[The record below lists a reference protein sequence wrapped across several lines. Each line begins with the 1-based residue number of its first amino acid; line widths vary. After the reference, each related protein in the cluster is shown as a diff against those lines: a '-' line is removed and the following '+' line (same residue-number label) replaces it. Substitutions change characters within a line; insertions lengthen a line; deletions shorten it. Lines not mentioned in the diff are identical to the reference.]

1 MKSTCF
7 KIIIILMLVIL
18 ISGCYRKAIRQ
29 EEAKNR
35 HTLIIVPFKAPPV
48 AIMSWGAGT
57 VILAGVAGAAVVDGA
72 TKEGREKTV
81 DTLNRTSG
89 QWEPSGVLAQECLD
103 LIKKGTTFQIEN
115 ISMVESRIMPGLE
128 SLQTKDSKVFTA
140 ESQIYG
146 FGSPWMQAGGRML
159 RGSKS
164 HIQYKQEYPQ
174 SNADWALEVFSTY
187 IHMRKLQKIEFNVG
201 LKLVDTSSGEKIA
214 FKDTYDTFAIS
225 LSKDISNF
233 KLFEDE
239 FRSAARQICSRV
251 LSKMGLISI
260 R

>member
-1 MKSTCF
+1 MKSTYF
-7 KIIIILMLVIL
+7 KVIIILMLVIS

-29 EEAKNR
+29 EEVKNR
-35 HTLIIVPFKAPPV
+35 HNLIIVPFKAPPV
-48 AIMSWGAGT
+48 AIMSYGGGT
-57 VILAGVAGAAVVDGA
+57 VILFGVAGAAAVDGA
-72 TKEGREKTV
+72 TKEGREKIV
-81 DTLNRTSG
+81 DILNRNSG
-89 QWEPSGVLAQECLD
+89 QWEPSDVLAQECLG
-103 LIKKGTTFQIEN
+103 LIKNGTTFQIEN
-115 ISMVESRIMPGLE
+115 ISIVESRIMPGLE

-164 HIQYKQEYPQ
+164 HIQYKEEYPQ
-174 SNADWALEVFSTY
+174 SSADWALEVFSSY
-187 IHMRKLQKIEFNVG
+187 IYIRKMKKIEFNVG
-201 LKLVDTSSGEKIA
+201 LKLVETSSRKKIS

-239 FRSAARQICSRV
+239 FRSAARQMCSVV
-251 LSKMGLISI
+251 LSKMGLIPT